1 MGYTL
6 NSIKKSPFKGLNSSW
21 ISSDYGNRRFWNN
34 VTGKYVEDF
43 HSGIDMT
50 SGTEITATAK
60 GKVTAC
66 RNTVKGYT
74 ESQASGNYV
83 TLYHGNN
90 VYTTYCHM
98 KYGSVK
104 VKVGDIV
111 EAGAVI
117 GVKGTTGFSTGEH
130 LHYGVKVNG
139 SWVDPKPYLLGTKE
153 LPQYG
158 GSTPTPT
165 PTGNLKYKVGDEVIF
180 TGTLYRDSYG
190 NGAGQSR
197 SNLRAKIYLVNKNG
211 SHPYNINNGLG
222 WVRETD
228 LTPINTTPG
237 NYYTVVRGDTL
248 WGIAQKFYGNGS
260 RYPEIA
266 KANNISNPDLIHA
279 GQKLLIP

>member
-6 NSIKKSPFKGLNSSW
+6 NNIKKSPFKGLNSSW
-21 ISSDYGNRRFWNN
+21 ISSEFGNRRFWND

-43 HSGIDMT
+43 HTGIDMT

-111 EAGAVI
+111 EAGTVI
-117 GVKGTTGFSTGEH
+117 GAKGTTGFSTGEH
-130 LHYGVKVNG
+130 LHYGIQVNG

-158 GSTPTPT
+158 GTPASSGDATYTVVKGDTLSGIASRYGTTYQKLAEYNNIDNPNLIHVGQVIRIPNGKTSTST
-165 PTGNLKYKVGDEVIF
+165 K
-180 TGTLYRDSYG
+180 
-190 NGAGQSR
+190 
-197 SNLRAKIYLVNKNG
+197 
-211 SHPYNINNGLG
+211 
-222 WVRETD
+222 
-228 LTPINTTPG
+228 TTHK
-237 NYYTVVRGDTL
+237 VVRGDTL
-248 WGIAQKFYGNGS
+248 WGIAQKYYGNGS

-266 KANNISNPDLIHA
+266 KANNIKNPDLISV
-279 GQKLLIP
+279 GQTLIIP